1 MFGTDKINVGTY
13 DARKSLSN
21 VTIDGPLFGF
31 AVDPLRLLLF
41 IDIHYK
47 HKTSVNIY
55 VQCLFF
61 ILKIDFL
68 DIGPITKSLCFYTF

>member
-47 HKTSVNIY
+47 HNFCKHICTMFVFYSENK
-55 VQCLFF
+55 FF
-61 ILKIDFL
+61 
-68 DIGPITKSLCFYTF
+68 